1 MDIRI
6 TGFYAGL
13 LALLYLILAA
23 RIIRLRWKYRVGIG
37 TGGEDELKVAVRVH
51 GNFIEYVP
59 FILILLG
66 IIEVQGGAAGLVH
79 GIGIATLIA
88 RISHVIGLTKTIG
101 PSIFRTIGVL
111 GTFAVLLFS
120 AGICVGQ
127 FVGFSLL

>member
-37 TGGEDELKVAVRVH
+37 SGGEEELKAAIRVQ

-66 IIEVQGGAAGLVH
+66 IIETQGAASALVH
-79 GIGIATLIA
+79 GMGITTLIA
-88 RISHVIGLTKTIG
+88 RLSHAVGITKTIG
-101 PSIFRTIGVL
+101 VSVFRTIGVL

-127 FVGFSLL
+127 FIGFSL

>member
-1 MDIRI
+1 M
-6 TGFYAGL
+6 
-13 LALLYLILAA
+13 
-23 RIIRLRWKYRVGIG
+23 
-37 TGGEDELKVAVRVH
+37 AVRVH

-88 RISHVIGLTKTIG
+88 RISHAIGLTKTIG